1 MRPQRPLNPPLV
13 VPPFTEG
20 LMSSACYTNSRFLVI
35 AQVTR
40 INVNARG
47 FSFNCLPCDS
57 QVIYT
62 LHRASFRDPSVC
74 THQYSQ
80 SYLRRKTSLETPP
93 PSAITSRDACLLSMA
108 RRQRHLVKEKRDSHG
123 LSREALKST
132 FQITLSAAFK
142 KTIIRL
148 QAH

>member
-1 MRPQRPLNPPLV
+1 MEL
-13 VPPFTEG
+13 
-20 LMSSACYTNSRFLVI
+20 CC
-35 AQVTR
+35 
-40 INVNARG
+40 
-47 FSFNCLPCDS
+47 SFNCLPCDS

-80 SYLRRKTSLETPP
+80 PYLRRKTSLETPP

-142 KTIIRL
+142 KNDHQMVRHQTPSTLTAIGFGYLSLEIRHTGNL
-148 QAH
+148 KLIRKEE